1 MSETDEHEV
10 VEADTLELIEH
21 NVIEAQKEVP
31 SASNDVESPMHLSGR
46 IDEYFTQGVE
56 EGDQIAIQEKHQKVT
71 PEIDANFF
79 SRITFWWFNALVVL
93 GYKKVLEMGDLFHL
107 REEDR
112 AKNVGKIL
120 EHHWEEE
127 LKKKNPSLLLAIHR
141 AFGTRFYLAGI
152 IKVMYDVIQLVSP
165 VFIRLLI
172 QFVSDPTI
180 DTYYGY
186 AYVFGLTAL
195 NLVGLLMI
203 HQYFHIVTRQ
213 GMNITTGLRHVI
225 YSKSLRISSRAKQS
239 MNTGDIIN
247 VMSIDSQKIGDLI
260 TYLHM
265 LWSGVFQIT
274 VCLAF
279 LFQLVGVSTLAGL
292 GVMLIS
298 IPSQAVVARLVA
310 RLRRT
315 MLKFTGE
322 RIKIINELLQGIRV
336 IKFYAW
342 ENSFIQRAANARSLE
357 MGQIKKTMIVNTI
370 SSSIM
375 TLAPLF
381 VSLGTFALFAGLG
394 NPLDASVIF
403 PALSYFNLLQFP
415 MTFFPTIIAL
425 VAESKVSV
433 SRISNFLQADQI
445 NDRETFDDFGTP
457 VVIEDASFSWGV
469 AKPEAT
475 STDDNIN
482 MDAVDNLR
490 NINFKVE
497 RGSLTCIV
505 GLVGAGKSTLLSAII
520 GEISQT
526 SGTTRISTRNIAY
539 CPQQSW
545 IQNGSVKENITFG
558 LPYDEKKYKTAIR
571 CCCLERDLEILPAGD
586 QTEIGEKG
594 INLSGGQRQRISLA
608 RAVYCDADTYLFD
621 DVLSAVDAHVGK
633 TIFDECING
642 VLKDKTRILVTHQWQ
657 YLKYSDHVTV
667 VKNGEISESGTFSHV
682 TSGGEFSE
690 TMKQFS
696 VHHDE
701 DEEMESPKP
710 NQESSS
716 LAKQDE
722 KQQEQKQEPKKKEGG
737 QLMVDEER
745 TSGNVKWNIYSSYI
759 RYAGGYFW
767 VVLILVGF
775 IFTQSMMIINSWW
788 LAYWSQ
794 DSIQPNPGVPFYIGV
809 YMAIGLGAA
818 FLQFIR
824 EILFSLVGLWASS
837 NLHQTALKKVVYSPT
852 RFFDTTPAGRIIN
865 RFSKDT
871 ESIDSSLIGT
881 LKSFLSCF
889 TQVLGTLVL
898 LSIVTPFFL
907 IPLAPILIVYF
918 TIQQY
923 YRHSS
928 RELKRLGSIARS
940 PLFAYFGETLS
951 GVSTI
956 RAYNEQ
962 IRFQNENCRKIDM
975 SNKAVYCQLIS
986 QRWLGVRLEFVGRF
1000 IVFFAAIFAVVGRST
1015 LNGGIAGLTLTYAL
1029 QITGVFN
1036 WAVRSVTE
1044 TESNM
1049 NAVERVLYYCD
1060 EIDQEAAP
1068 IVPNNRPSEDWPLRG
1083 DITFEKVGLR
1093 YRSDLDPVLVDFSAQ
1108 IFASEKIGVVGRTGA
1123 GKSTLMTA
1131 LFRLVELDTGSIII
1145 DGVDTAQI
1153 GLYDLRSKLS
1163 IIPQDPVLFSGTV
1176 RFNLDPEG
1184 VYNDE
1189 QIWQALERAHMKDV
1203 VDKLPNGLEDF
1214 VTEYGENFS
1223 VGQRQLFCLARAIL
1237 LQTRVLVLD
1246 EATASVDVETDALIQ
1261 QTIRQEF
1268 ADRTVLTIAHRL
1280 NTIIDCDRIMVLEK
1294 GELAEFDTP
1303 KALLNKHDSMFY
1315 GLVRQT
1321 GKANTKYLKKIANGE
1336 ISYSSE
1342 LNNSL
1347 NKLNSQF

>member
-1 MSETDEHEV
+1 MRETEEHEV
-10 VEADTLELIEH
+10 DEADTLELIEH
-21 NVIEAQKEVP
+21 DVIEAQKQ
-31 SASNDVESPMHLSGR
+31 
-46 IDEYFTQGVE
+46 DEYFTQGVE
-56 EGDQIAIQEKHQKVT
+56 EGDQIATQEKHKKVI
-71 PEIDANFF
+71 PEVTANFL
-79 SRITFWWFNALVVL
+79 SRITFWWFNPLVVQ
-93 GYKKVLEMGDLFHL
+93 GYKKVLEMNDLYNL

-112 AKNVGKIL
+112 AKNVGKMF
-120 EHHWEEE
+120 EHYWVEE

-141 AFGTRFYLAGI
+141 AFGTRCYLAGI

-165 VFIRLLI
+165 IFLRLLI

-203 HQYFHIVTRQ
+203 HQFFLIVTRQ

-247 VMSIDSQKIGDLI
+247 VMSIDSLKVGDILKLV
-260 TYLHM
+260 TYLHL
-265 LWSGVFQIT
+265 LWSGVFQII

-292 GVMLIS
+292 GVVLIS
-298 IPSQAVVARLVA
+298 IPSQAVVARLVE
-310 RLRRT
+310 RSRRI
-315 MLKFTGE
+315 MLKYSGE
-322 RIKIINELLQGIRV
+322 RIKIINELLQGIRL

-357 MGQIKKTMIVNTI
+357 MGQIKKTMIIQTI
-370 SSSIM
+370 NSCIM

-394 NPLDASVIF
+394 NPLDASIIF
-403 PALSYFNLLQFP
+403 PALSYFSKLRLFLLFNPLIDLLQLP
-415 MTFFPTIIAL
+415 MTSFPSIVAL
-425 VAESKVSV
+425 VAESRVST
-433 SRISNFLQADQI
+433 SRISNFLQADQT
-445 NDRETFDDFGTP
+445 NDRETFDDLREP
-457 VVIEDASFSWGV
+457 VVIKDASFSWGV

-475 STDDNIN
+475 STNDNIN
-482 MDAVDNLR
+482 TNVVVDNLR
-490 NINFKVE
+490 NINFKAE
-497 RGSLTCIV
+497 RASLTCIV

-526 SGTTRISTRNIAY
+526 SGTTRISTRSVAY
-539 CPQQSW
+539 CAQQPW
-545 IQNGSVKENITFG
+545 IQNKSVKENITFG
-558 LPYDEKKYKTAIR
+558 LPYNDNKYKIAIE
-571 CCCLERDLEILPAGD
+571 CCCLERDLEMLPAGD

-657 YLKYSDHVTV
+657 YLKYSDHVVV

-690 TMKQFS
+690 MMKQFS
-696 VHHDE
+696 VHHDQD
-701 DEEMESPKP
+701 DEMKSSK
-710 NQESSS
+710 QESS
-716 LAKQDE
+716 AKEQL
-722 KQQEQKQEPKKKEGG
+722 KKGQQG
-737 QLMVDEER
+737 QLIVDEER

-775 IFTQSMMIINSWW
+775 IFTQFMIMINSWW

-794 DSIQPNPGVPFYIGV
+794 DSIRPDPGVLFYIGV
-809 YMAIGLGAA
+809 YMVIGLGAA
-818 FLQFIR
+818 FIQFIR
-824 EILFSLVGLWASS
+824 EVLFSLVGLWASF
-837 NLHQTALKKVVYSPT
+837 NLHQTALKKVIYSPT
-852 RFFDTTPAGRIIN
+852 RFFDTTPVGRIIN
-865 RFSKDT
+865 RFSKDI
-871 ESIDSSLIGT
+871 ESIDSSLIGA
-881 LKSFLSCF
+881 LKNFLSCF
-889 TQVLGTLVL
+889 TQVLGTCVL
-898 LSIVTPFFL
+898 LCVVNPFFL
-907 IPLAPILIVYF
+907 IPLAPILFVYF
-918 TIQQY
+918 MIQQY

-928 RELKRLGSIARS
+928 RELKRLASIANS
-940 PLFAYFGETLS
+940 PLFSHFGETLS

-962 IRFQNENCRKIDM
+962 IRFQKENCTRIDM
-975 SNKAVYCQLIS
+975 SNKALYCQLIS
-986 QRWLGVRLEFVGRF
+986 VRWLGVRLEFVGRF
-1000 IVFFAAIFAVVGRST
+1000 IIFFAAIFAVVGRSS
-1015 LNGGIAGLTLTYAL
+1015 LNAGIAGLILTYAL

-1060 EIDQEAAP
+1060 EIHQEAAP
-1068 IVPNNRPSEDWPLRG
+1068 VVPNKRPSEDWPLRG
-1083 DITFEKVGLR
+1083 DITFENVGLR
-1093 YRSDLDPVLVDFSAQ
+1093 YRSDLDPVLVNFSAQ

-1131 LFRLVELDTGSIII
+1131 LFRLVELDTGSITI
-1145 DGVDTAQI
+1145 DGIDTAQI

-1176 RFNLDPEG
+1176 RFNLDPEQ

-1189 QIWQALERAHMKDV
+1189 QIWQALERAHMKNIV
-1203 VDKLPNGLEDF
+1203 VKLPNGLEDL

-1237 LQTRVLVLD
+1237 RHTRVLVLD

-1315 GLVRQT
+1315 GLVSQT
-1321 GKANTKYLKKIANGE
+1321 GKANAKYLKKIANGE

-1347 NKLNSQF
+1347 NKS